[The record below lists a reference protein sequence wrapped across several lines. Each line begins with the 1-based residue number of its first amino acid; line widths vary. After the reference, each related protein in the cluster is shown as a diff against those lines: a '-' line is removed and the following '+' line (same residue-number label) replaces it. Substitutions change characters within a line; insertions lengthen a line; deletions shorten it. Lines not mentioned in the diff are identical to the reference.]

1 MKQNVIIILD
11 ANRRRELFCY
21 WFTHGSII
29 EKDQQL
35 IGLFKNIRDSAIML
49 ILSREVKKQR
59 DLEYLNLFC
68 KASLQVIPSNHQI
81 CFNLNYLKV
90 LEQQNHV
97 QRTCKE
103 DFLTQNKLGTPHPF
117 RVKSDQNAETIHKN
131 YLLSRRFQGAF

>member
-21 WFTHGSII
+21 WFTHRSII
-29 EKDQQL
+29 EKDQQF

-68 KASLQVIPSNHQI
+68 KASLQVIPSNH
-81 CFNLNYLKV
+81 
-90 LEQQNHV
+90 
-97 QRTCKE
+97 
-103 DFLTQNKLGTPHPF
+103 
-117 RVKSDQNAETIHKN
+117 
-131 YLLSRRFQGAF
+131 

>member
-59 DLEYLNLFC
+59 DLDIKKREESRKIVLRYLRLNFHGC
-68 KASLQVIPSNHQI
+68 QKRITRSYFRSFVNH
-81 CFNLNYLKV
+81 
-90 LEQQNHV
+90 
-97 QRTCKE
+97 
-103 DFLTQNKLGTPHPF
+103 
-117 RVKSDQNAETIHKN
+117 
-131 YLLSRRFQGAF
+131 